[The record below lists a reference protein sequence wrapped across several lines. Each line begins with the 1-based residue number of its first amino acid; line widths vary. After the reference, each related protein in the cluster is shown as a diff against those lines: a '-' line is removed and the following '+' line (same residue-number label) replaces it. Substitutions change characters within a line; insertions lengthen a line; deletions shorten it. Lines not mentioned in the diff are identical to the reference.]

1 MVSSRRQGSSLFKQA
16 RRGSGA
22 AVGAIFER
30 YGERLHALIRLR
42 LGPNLRRRL
51 ESRDILQATL
61 LKAFQGIDRFDGS
74 GSRSL
79 MAWLGTIAQCE
90 ICDQAD
96 FYRRKKRDAALDTTL
111 DEALDPVARK
121 VRSEVS
127 RLQLEEDG
135 ERLERALDELREAQR
150 EVILLRDF
158 EELTFPEIGEQLG
171 KSAGACRKSYV
182 RALTVL
188 TVKLRGVL

>member
-1 MVSSRRQGSSLFKQA
+1 MPNSRIQGSSLFTLA
-16 RRGSGA
+16 RRGSVE
-22 AVGAIFER
+22 AVNAIFER

-42 LGPNLRRRL
+42 LGANLRRRL

-61 LKAFQGIDRFDGS
+61 LKAFQGIDRFDGT

-111 DEALDPVARK
+111 DDDLDPVAK
-121 VRSEVS
+121 QVRSEVS
-127 RLQLEEDG
+127 RLQLEADG
-135 ERLERALDELREAQR
+135 VRLERAIDELRKTQR

-158 EELTFPEIGEQLG
+158 EELTFREIGERLG
-171 KSAGACRKSYV
+171 KNSGACRKMYV
-182 RALTVL
+182 RALTDL

>member
-1 MVSSRRQGSSLFKQA
+1 MPNSRTQGSSLFTRA
-16 RRGSGA
+16 RRGSVE
-22 AVGAIFER
+22 AVNAIFER

-42 LGPNLRRRL
+42 LGANLRRRL

-96 FYRRKKRDAALDTTL
+96 FYRRKMRDAALDTTL
-111 DEALDPVARK
+111 DDDLDPVAEQ

-127 RLQLEEDG
+127 RLQLEADG
-135 ERLERALDELREAQR
+135 VRLERAIDELRKTQR

-158 EELTFPEIGEQLG
+158 AELTFPEIGEQLG
-171 KSAGACRKSYV
+171 KSSGACRKLYV
-182 RALTVL
+182 RALTDL
-188 TVKLRGVL
+188 TVKLRGRL